1 MSPAQPFITI
11 FTPSYA
17 DAANTNAQNLT
28 VKEIVARLPPE
39 HFRVAM
45 FSGEQPDPRI
55 AARTNTRL
63 IPARPHGNTRRFIT
77 RLLIAQPD
85 IYFYPRFGPLD
96 NIFFSLRS
104 KLRLNIAVVTHVTM
118 IMNEATAE
126 FTARS
131 IREADAV
138 FANSRYVAETVR
150 STFGIEAG
158 TIHNGIDRRFF
169 FPREP
174 ESSQPGPLAVL
185 YAGSFQPRKRVELI
199 IQQAARHP
207 HVQFRLAGRGETE
220 PACRAL
226 AQQLGCHNIEFI
238 GHLRPMELGDEMRKS
253 DLFLFPSILEGHPQV
268 LGQASACGLPSIAMN
283 LYRPDYVLNGGSG
296 FLVESDDELAE
307 KLELLLR
314 DPNLRRS
321 MSRAAALHALTFD
334 WDRIALQ
341 WQEVFE
347 AVTAKRQIPPNVWNL
362 RHL

>member
-1 MSPAQPFITI
+1 MSKTQRFKTI
-11 FTPSYA
+11 FTPSHA
-17 DAANTNAQNLT
+17 DAANTNAQQLT

-39 HFRVAM
+39 RFRVVM

-55 AARTNTRL
+55 AARPNTLL
-63 IPARPHGNTRRFIT
+63 IPARPHGNTRRFLT
-77 RLLIAQPD
+77 RLLVARPD

-104 KLRLNIAVVTHVTM
+104 KLRLKTAVVTHVVM
-118 IMNEATAE
+118 IMNETTAK

-138 FANSRYVAETVR
+138 FANSQYVAETVR
-150 STFGIEAG
+150 SAFGIEAG

-169 FPREP
+169 FPLEQEP
-174 ESSQPGPLAVL
+174 SQIGPLVVL

-199 IQQAARHP
+199 IQEAARHP
-207 HVQFRLAGRGETE
+207 EIKFRLAGRGETE

-226 AQQLGCHNIEFI
+226 AQQLGCHNIEFV
-238 GHLRPMELGDEMRKS
+238 GHLTPTELGSEMRKS
-253 DLFLFPSILEGHPQV
+253 DLFLFPSLLEGHPQV

-283 LYRPDYVLNGGSG
+283 LYRPDYVLNGESG
-296 FLVESDDELAE
+296 FLVESDAELAD

-314 DPNLRRS
+314 DANLRRS
-321 MSRAAALHALTFD
+321 MSRAAALHALNFD
-334 WDRIALQ
+334 WDRTALQ

-347 AVTAKRQIPPNVWNL
+347 AVTAKR
-362 RHL
+362 

>member
-1 MSPAQPFITI
+1 MSKKQRLITI
-11 FTPSYA
+11 FTPSHA
-17 DAANTNAQNLT
+17 DAANTNAQQLT

-39 HFRVAM
+39 RFRVTM
-45 FSGEQPDPRI
+45 FSGEQPDERI
-55 AARTNTRL
+55 ATRPNTVL
-63 IPARPHGNTRRFIT
+63 IPARRHGNTARFLT
-77 RLLIAQPD
+77 RLLVARPD

-104 KLRLNIAVVTHVTM
+104 KLRLKTAVVTHVVM
-118 IMNEATAE
+118 IMNAATGKSAG
-126 FTARS
+126 RS

-150 STFGIEAG
+150 TTFGIQAG

-169 FPREP
+169 FPPEQ
-174 ESSQPGPLAVL
+174 ESSQQHPLVVL

-199 IQQAARHP
+199 IQLAARHP
-207 HVQFRLAGRGETE
+207 DVRFRLAGRGETE

-226 AQQLGCHNIEFI
+226 AQQLGCHNIEFV
-238 GHLRPMELGDEMRKS
+238 GHLTPTDLGGEMRRS

-283 LYRPDYVLNGGSG
+283 LYRPDYVRNGETG
-296 FLVESDDELAE
+296 FLVESDAELAE

-314 DPNLRRS
+314 DPTLRRS
-321 MSRAAALHALTFD
+321 MSRAAALHALQFD

-347 AVTAKRQIPPNVWNL
+347 AVTAKR
-362 RHL
+362 

>member
-1 MSPAQPFITI
+1 MSKTQPFKTI
-11 FTPSYA
+11 FTPSHA
-17 DAANTNAQNLT
+17 DAANTNAQQLT

-39 HFRVAM
+39 RFHVTM
-45 FSGEQPDPRI
+45 FSGDQPDPRI
-55 AARTNTRL
+55 AARPNTL
-63 IPARPHGNTRRFIT
+63 LVPTRPHGNTRRFLT
-77 RLLIAQPD
+77 RMLVARPD

-104 KLRLNIAVVTHVTM
+104 RLRLKTAVVTHVVM
-118 IMNEATAE
+118 IMNDATAE
-126 FTARS
+126 IAGRS

-138 FANSRYVAETVR
+138 FANSGYVAETVR
-150 STFGIEAG
+150 SRFGIEAG

-169 FPREP
+169 FPRDQEL
-174 ESSQPGPLAVL
+174 SQPGPLIVL

-199 IQQAARHP
+199 IQLAARHP
-207 HVQFRLAGRGETE
+207 HAQFRLAGRGETE

-226 AQQLGCHNIEFI
+226 AQQLGCHNIEFL
-238 GHLRPMELGDEMRKS
+238 GHLTPTELGGEMRKS

-283 LYRPDYVLNGGSG
+283 LYRPDYVRNGEGG
-296 FLVESDDELAE
+296 FLVESDAELGE

-314 DPNLRRS
+314 DRNLRRS
-321 MSRAAALHALTFD
+321 MSRAAALHALRFD

-347 AVTAKRQIPPNVWNL
+347 AVTAKR
-362 RHL
+362 

>member
-1 MSPAQPFITI
+1 MSKTQRLITI
-11 FTPSYA
+11 FTPSHA
-17 DAANTNAQNLT
+17 DVANTNAQQLT
-28 VKEIVARLPPE
+28 MKEIVARLSPE
-39 HFRVAM
+39 HFHVTM

-55 AARTNTRL
+55 ASRPNTML
-63 IPARPHGNTRRFIT
+63 IPARPHGNSRRFLT
-77 RLLIAQPD
+77 RLLLARPD

-96 NIFFSLRS
+96 NLFFSLRR
-104 KLRLNIAVVTHVTM
+104 KLRLKTAVVTHVVM
-118 IMNEATAE
+118 VMNEETGKLPG
-126 FTARS
+126 RS

-174 ESSQPGPLAVL
+174 ELPHPGPPVVL
-185 YAGSFQPRKRVELI
+185 YTGTFQPRKRVELI

-207 HVQFRLAGRGETE
+207 DVQFRLAGRGETE
-220 PACRAL
+220 AACRAL
-226 AQQLGCHNIEFI
+226 AQQLGCKNIEFL
-238 GHLRPMELGDEMRKS
+238 GHLTPMELGDEMRQA

-268 LGQASACGLPSIAMN
+268 LGQASACGLPCIAMN
-283 LYRPDYVLNGGSG
+283 LYRPDYVLNGESG
-296 FLVESDDELAE
+296 FLVESDAELAE

-321 MSRAAALHALTFD
+321 MSRAAALHAMQFD

-341 WQEVFE
+341 WQDVFE
-347 AVTAKRQIPPNVWNL
+347 AVAAKR
-362 RHL
+362 